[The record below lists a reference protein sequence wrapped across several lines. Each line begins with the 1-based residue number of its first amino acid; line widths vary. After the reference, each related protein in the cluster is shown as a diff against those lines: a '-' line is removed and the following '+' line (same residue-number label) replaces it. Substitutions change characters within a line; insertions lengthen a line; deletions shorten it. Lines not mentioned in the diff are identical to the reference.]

1 MRKLAFY
8 ARLAMQNLFKNR
20 LFYGPNLLAC
30 TLCAALFYIVRF
42 LAYSDMVP
50 QMRGAYYVSF
60 MLELGTIVLAV
71 VMMSILIYANG
82 FIMKRR
88 QKELGLYNI
97 LGMEKRQ
104 VAHVLILESM
114 FLGLG
119 SLVLGLGT
127 GVLFSKLALM
137 GLLRLLKFEIPLG
150 FEVSVLGMVETA
162 LVMGGVFLLLILR
175 NLWILHLSR
184 PVDLLRSGN
193 VGEAEPH
200 SRRFMAAMGV
210 LFLGAG
216 YTIAV
221 TIRNPLGA
229 FLLFF
234 VAVLLVIIG
243 NYCLFTA
250 TSVVILKALRKNKAF
265 YYKPRHFTAVSGM
278 LYRMKQNAKGMHNIC
293 ILATM
298 LLVTISTT
306 VCMYAGSEESLRRMY
321 PDEIALSGHLDTA
334 EEALTG
340 DFDALE
346 AAYRRA
352 VEQAGLSADTL
363 TGRLQLSFAAGRKG
377 DSFSLYVENDLGMSV
392 YSLDF
397 MVLEDYN
404 RLTGRSATLA
414 PDEVLC
420 YNPGNVDLGDT
431 LRIAGESWRVKE
443 ILTDYPVHGASFAAT
458 AGGSGQLFF
467 VLADREALAAMDTLQ
482 LSAYGSNASNIDY
495 EVTLNAGAGQA
506 ETRACLDA
514 LCQVWNE
521 HFPAHGYRTSCR
533 AEAADDYYGMNGSF
547 LFLGIFLGLAF
558 LIATV
563 LMIYYKQI
571 SEGYE
576 DRQRFVILQKVGM
589 SRREVRATIR
599 TQVLMVF
606 FVPLLMAAVHMSF
619 AFPMISRLLSLFSL
633 NNVSLF
639 LLCSLIT
646 FLVFALVY
654 VAVYLVTARK
664 YYQIVRL

>member
-234 VAVLLVIIG
+234 VAVLLVIVG

-250 TSVVILKALRKNKAF
+250 TSVVILKALHRGF
-265 YYKPRHFTAVSGM
+265 RHALPHEAERQGHAQHLHPGHHAVGDH
-278 LYRMKQNAKGMHNIC
+278 LHHRVH
-293 ILATM
+293 
-298 LLVTISTT
+298 VRR
-306 VCMYAGSEESLRRMY
+306 LRGIPAPHVPGRNR
-321 PDEIALSGHLDTA
+321 PQRAPGHRGGGA
-334 EEALTG
+334 H
-340 DFDALE
+340 
-346 AAYRRA
+346 R
-352 VEQAGLSADTL
+352 GL
-363 TGRLQLSFAAGRKG
+363 
-377 DSFSLYVENDLGMSV
+377 
-392 YSLDF
+392 
-397 MVLEDYN
+397 
-404 RLTGRSATLA
+404 
-414 PDEVLC
+414 
-420 YNPGNVDLGDT
+420 
-431 LRIAGESWRVKE
+431 
-443 ILTDYPVHGASFAAT
+443 
-458 AGGSGQLFF
+458 
-467 VLADREALAAMDTLQ
+467 
-482 LSAYGSNASNIDY
+482 
-495 EVTLNAGAGQA
+495 
-506 ETRACLDA
+506 
-514 LCQVWNE
+514 
-521 HFPAHGYRTSCR
+521 
-533 AEAADDYYGMNGSF
+533 
-547 LFLGIFLGLAF
+547 
-558 LIATV
+558 
-563 LMIYYKQI
+563 
-571 SEGYE
+571 
-576 DRQRFVILQKVGM
+576 
-589 SRREVRATIR
+589 
-599 TQVLMVF
+599 
-606 FVPLLMAAVHMSF
+606 
-619 AFPMISRLLSLFSL
+619 
-633 NNVSLF
+633 
-639 LLCSLIT
+639 
-646 FLVFALVY
+646 
-654 VAVYLVTARK
+654 
-664 YYQIVRL
+664 

>member
-150 FEVSVLGMVETA
+150 FEVSVQGMVETA
-162 LVMGGVFLLLILR
+162 LVMGAVFLLLILR

-200 SRRFMAAMGV
+200 SRRFMAVMGV

-234 VAVLLVIIG
+234 VAVMLVIVG

-306 VCMYAGSEESLRRMY
+306 VCMYAGSEEALRRMY
-321 PDEIALSGHLDTA
+321 PDEIALSGHLGTG

-420 YNPGNVDLGDT
+420 YNPGGVDLGDT

-443 ILTDYPVHGASFAAT
+443 TLTDYPVHGASFAAT
-458 AGGSGQLFF
+458 VGGSGQLFF

-482 LSAYGSNASNIDY
+482 LSAYGDTASNIDY

-514 LCQVWNE
+514 LRQVWNE

-633 NNVSLF
+633 NNVPLF

>member
-1 MRKLAFY
+1 
-8 ARLAMQNLFKNR
+8 
-20 LFYGPNLLAC
+20 
-30 TLCAALFYIVRF
+30 
-42 LAYSDMVP
+42 
-50 QMRGAYYVSF
+50 
-60 MLELGTIVLAV
+60 
-71 VMMSILIYANG
+71 
-82 FIMKRR
+82 
-88 QKELGLYNI
+88 
-97 LGMEKRQ
+97 
-104 VAHVLILESM
+104 
-114 FLGLG
+114 
-119 SLVLGLGT
+119 
-127 GVLFSKLALM
+127 
-137 GLLRLLKFEIPLG
+137 
-150 FEVSVLGMVETA
+150 
-162 LVMGGVFLLLILR
+162 
-175 NLWILHLSR
+175 
-184 PVDLLRSGN
+184 
-193 VGEAEPH
+193 
-200 SRRFMAAMGV
+200 MGV

-306 VCMYAGSEESLRRMY
+306 VCMYAGSEEALRRMY
-321 PDEIALSGHLDTA
+321 PDEIALSGHLDTGK
-334 EEALTG
+334 EALTG

-346 AAYRRA
+346 AAYRRT
-352 VEQAGLSADTL
+352 V
-363 TGRLQLSFAAGRKG
+363 AGRPVHG
-377 DSFSLYVENDLGMSV
+377 YPHRPAPAELCRRAQRGQLFPVCGNDLGMSV

-420 YNPGNVDLGDT
+420 YNPGGVDLGDT

-467 VLADREALAAMDTLQ
+467 VLADREALVAMDTLQ
-482 LSAYGSNASNIDY
+482 RSAYGSNASNIDY

-514 LCQVWNE
+514 LCQVWKE

-639 LLCSLIT
+639 LFCSLIT

>member
-150 FEVSVLGMVETA
+150 FEVSVQGMVETA
-162 LVMGGVFLLLILR
+162 LVMGAVFLLLILR

-234 VAVLLVIIG
+234 VAVLLVIVG

-306 VCMYAGSEESLRRMY
+306 VCMYAGSEEALRRMY
-321 PDEIALSGHLDTA
+321 PDEIALSGHLDTG

-404 RLTGRSATLA
+404 R
-414 PDEVLC
+414 
-420 YNPGNVDLGDT
+420 
-431 LRIAGESWRVKE
+431 
-443 ILTDYPVHGASFAAT
+443 
-458 AGGSGQLFF
+458 
-467 VLADREALAAMDTLQ
+467 
-482 LSAYGSNASNIDY
+482 
-495 EVTLNAGAGQA
+495 
-506 ETRACLDA
+506 
-514 LCQVWNE
+514 QV
-521 HFPAHGYRTSCR
+521 GL
-533 AEAADDYYGMNGSF
+533 AADDSLLETAGEHLLNGRQALSYCRIRKIDSDF
-547 LFLGIFLGLAF
+547 QRTGRQQRIIESAAEKLMQMKLFDLLKLAVT
-558 LIATV
+558 L
-563 LMIYYKQI
+563 L
-571 SEGYE
+571 
-576 DRQRFVILQKVGM
+576 D
-589 SRREVRATIR
+589 EVETDLTLAD
-599 TQVLMVF
+599 LAPLA
-606 FVPLLMAAVHMSF
+606 PLLGCETLDIQGAHVPFDGAYADETIGGMMVLTPDLSSNRSQL
-619 AFPMISRLLSLFSL
+619 SR
-633 NNVSLF
+633 F
-639 LLCSLIT
+639 LEGD
-646 FLVFALVY
+646 
-654 VAVYLVTARK
+654 
-664 YYQIVRL
+664 

>member
-1 MRKLAFY
+1 MNKVFYPRIAMINLRNNGRTYVPYLLTCILSTAMFYVICSLSLNPDLDTMLGGGYMRTLLQMGTWIVGF
-8 ARLAMQNLFKNR
+8 FVIIF
-20 LFYGPNLLAC
+20 LFYTNS
-30 TLCAALFYIVRF
+30 F
-42 LAYSDMVP
+42 L
-50 QMRGAYYVSF
+50 
-60 MLELGTIVLAV
+60 
-71 VMMSILIYANG
+71 
-82 FIMKRR
+82 MKRR
-88 QKELGLYNI
+88 KKEFGVFNI
-97 LGMEKRQ
+97 LGMEKRHISK
-104 VAHVLILESM
+104 VIAYE
-114 FLGLG
+114 
-119 SLVLGLGT
+119 T
-127 GVLFSKLALM
+127 LF
-137 GLLRLLKFEIPLG
+137 
-150 FEVSVLGMVETA
+150 TA
-162 LVMGGVFLLLILR
+162 LVSLLAGISLGIVLERLLYYALGAMMAGGGALTFNISVEGIRTTLILFAIIHLLIFLSSR
-175 NLWILHLSR
+175 WQIRLANPIQLLHGSSYGEREPKARWLMA
-184 PVDLLRSGN
+184 LLG
-193 VGEAEPH
+193 
-200 SRRFMAAMGV
+200 
-210 LFLGAG
+210 LFSLGAG
-216 YTIAV
+216 YAIAV
-221 TIRNPLGA
+221 LTKNPLNA
-229 FLLFF
+229 LLLFF

-306 VCMYAGSEESLRRMY
+306 VCMYAGSEEALRRMY
-321 PDEIALSGHLDTA
+321 PDEIALSGHLDTG

-346 AAYRRA
+346 ADYRRA

-420 YNPGNVDLGDT
+420 YNPGGVDLGDT

-443 ILTDYPVHGASFAAT
+443 TLTDYPVHGAGFAAT

-467 VLADREALAAMDTLQ
+467 VLADREALAAVDTLQ
-482 LSAYGSNASNIDY
+482 RSAYGSNASNIDY

-514 LCQVWNE
+514 LRQVWNE

>member
-50 QMRGAYYVSF
+50 RMRGAYYVSF

-162 LVMGGVFLLLILR
+162 LVMGAVFLLLILR

-234 VAVLLVIIG
+234 VAVLLVIVG

-306 VCMYAGSEESLRRMY
+306 VCMYAGSEEALRRMY
-321 PDEIALSGHLDTA
+321 PDEIALSGHLDTG

-352 VEQAGLSADTL
+352 VAEAGLSADTL

-420 YNPGNVDLGDT
+420 YNPGGVDLGDT

-443 ILTDYPVHGASFAAT
+443 TLTDYPVHGASFAAT

-467 VLADREALAAMDTLQ
+467 VLADREALAAVDTLQ
-482 LSAYGSNASNIDY
+482 RSAYGSNASNIDY

-514 LCQVWNE
+514 LRQVWNE
-521 HFPAHGYRTSCR
+521 HFPAHGSRTSCR

>member
-42 LAYSDMVP
+42 LSYSDMVP
-50 QMRGAYYVSF
+50 RMRGAFYVSF

-71 VMMSILIYANG
+71 VMLSILIYANG

-104 VAHVLILESM
+104 VAHVLILESL
-114 FLGLG
+114 FLGLA
-119 SLVLGLGT
+119 SVALGLGT

-137 GLLRLLKFEIPLG
+137 GLLRLLEFEIPLG
-150 FEVSVLGMVETA
+150 FEVSVQGMAETA
-162 LVMGGVFLLLILR
+162 LVMGAVFLLLILR

-193 VGEAEPH
+193 VGETEPR
-200 SRRFMAAMGV
+200 SRRFLAALGV
-210 LFLGAG
+210 LLLGAG
-216 YTIAV
+216 YAIAV
-221 TIRNPLGA
+221 MIQNPLGA

-234 VAVLLVIIG
+234 VAVLLVIVG

-250 TSVVILKALRKNKAF
+250 TSVVVLKALRKNRAF

-278 LYRMKQNAKGMHNIC
+278 IYRMKQNAKGMHNIC

-321 PDEIALSGHLDTA
+321 PNEIFVGGHLQR
-334 EEALTG
+334 EEVLTE
-340 DFDALE
+340 DFASLT
-346 AAYRRA
+346 AAYRQA
-352 VEQAGLSADTL
+352 VEEAGLSPETL
-363 TGRLQLSFAAGRKG
+363 TGWLQLNFAAGRKEDG
-377 DSFSLYVENDLGMSV
+377 FTLSVETDLAMSV
-392 YSLDF
+392 YNLDF

-404 RLTGRSATLA
+404 RLTGQSAVLA
-414 PDEVLC
+414 RDEVLC
-420 YNPGNVDLGDT
+420 YDPSGALQGDT
-431 LRIAGESWRVKE
+431 LKIAGKSWRVKE
-443 ILTDYPVHGASFAAT
+443 TLADYPI
-458 AGGSGQLFF
+458 GSVSMNITTRDLFV
-467 VLADREALAAMDTLQ
+467 VLADRQTLAEVDALQYD
-482 LSAYGSNASNIDY
+482 AYRGDSSSIVYA
-495 EVTLNAGAGQA
+495 VTLNAGAGQE
-506 ETRACLDA
+506 ETRACLNA
-514 LCQVWNE
+514 LCRVWNE
-521 HFPAHGYRTSCR
+521 RFPSHGYRTSCR
-533 AEAADDYYGMNGSF
+533 AEASDDYYGMNGSF

-589 SRREVRATIR
+589 SRREVRAAIR

-619 AFPMISRLLSLFSL
+619 AFPMISRLLTLFSL
-633 NNVSLF
+633 NNVPLF

-646 FLVFALVY
+646 FLVFGLAY

-664 YYQIVRL
+664 YYRIVRL

>member
-420 YNPGNVDLGDT
+420 YNPGDVPLGDT
-431 LRIAGESWRVKE
+431 LRIAGKSWRVKE

-467 VLADREALAAMDTLQ
+467 VLADREALVAVDTLQ

-506 ETRACLDA
+506 ETKACLDA
-514 LCQVWNE
+514 LCRVWNE

>member
-42 LAYSDMVP
+42 LTYSDMVP

-150 FEVSVLGMVETA
+150 FEVSVQGMVETA

-321 PDEIALSGHLDTA
+321 PNEIYIGGHISQ
-334 EEALTG
+334 EEALTA
-340 DFDALE
+340 DFEPLSE
-346 AAYRRA
+346 AYRQA
-352 VEQAGLSADTL
+352 VENAGLSTDTL
-363 TGRLQLSFAAGRKG
+363 NSWLQLNFAAGRKG
-377 DSFSLYVENDLGMSV
+377 ESFSLQVETDLAMSV

-404 RLTGRSATLA
+404 RMTGQNVTLSK
-414 PDEVLC
+414 DEVLC
-420 YNPGNVDLGDT
+420 YNPGNASLGDT
-431 LRIAGESWRVKE
+431 LEIDGKSWRIKE
-443 ILTDYPVHGASFAAT
+443 TLTEYPMQGPSFMAA
-458 AGGSGQLFF
+458 AGGSETIFF
-467 VLADREALAAMDTLQ
+467 VLADRETLAAIDALQ
-482 LSAYGSNASNIDY
+482 YEAYQYASSSIDY
-495 EVTLNAGAGQA
+495 ATVLNAGAGQE

-514 LCQVWNE
+514 MCKAWKDF
-521 HFPAHGYRTSCR
+521 FPNHGYLTSCR

-639 LLCSLIT
+639 LLCTLIT

>member
-30 TLCAALFYIVRF
+30 TLCAALFYIIRF
-42 LAYSDMVP
+42 LSYSDMVP
-50 QMRGAYYVSF
+50 RMRGAYYVSF

-71 VMMSILIYANG
+71 VMLSILIYANG

-104 VAHVLILESM
+104 VAHVLILESL
-114 FLGLG
+114 FLGLA
-119 SLVLGLGT
+119 SVALGLGT

-137 GLLRLLKFEIPLG
+137 GLLRLLEFEIPLG
-150 FEVSVLGMVETA
+150 FEVSVQGMAETA
-162 LVMGGVFLLLILR
+162 LVMGAVFLLLILR

-193 VGEAEPH
+193 VGETEPR
-200 SRRFMAAMGV
+200 SRRFLAALGV
-210 LFLGAG
+210 LLLCAG
-216 YTIAV
+216 YAIAV
-221 TIRNPLGA
+221 MIQNPLGA

-234 VAVLLVIIG
+234 VAVLLVIVG

-250 TSVVILKALRKNKAF
+250 TSVVVLKALRKNRAF

-278 LYRMKQNAKGMHNIC
+278 IYRMKQNAKGMHNIC

-321 PDEIALSGHLDTA
+321 PNEIFVGGHLQR
-334 EEALTG
+334 EEVLTE
-340 DFDALE
+340 DFAPLT
-346 AAYRRA
+346 AAYRQA
-352 VEQAGLSADTL
+352 VEEAGLSPETL
-363 TGRLQLSFAAGRKG
+363 TGWLQLNFAAGRKEDG
-377 DSFSLYVENDLGMSV
+377 FTLSVETDLAMSV
-392 YSLDF
+392 YNLDF

-404 RLTGRSATLA
+404 RLTGQSAVLA
-414 PDEVLC
+414 RDEVLC
-420 YNPGNVDLGDT
+420 YDPSGALQGDT
-431 LRIAGESWRVKE
+431 LKIVGKSWRVKE
-443 ILTDYPVHGASFAAT
+443 TLADYPI
-458 AGGSGQLFF
+458 GSVSMNITTRDLFV
-467 VLADREALAAMDTLQ
+467 VLADRQTLAEVDALQYD
-482 LSAYGSNASNIDY
+482 AYRGDSSSIVYA
-495 EVTLNAGAGQA
+495 VTLNAGAGQE
-506 ETRACLDA
+506 ETRACLNA
-514 LCQVWNE
+514 LCRVWNE
-521 HFPAHGYRTSCR
+521 RFPSHGYRTSCR
-533 AEAADDYYGMNGSF
+533 AEASDDYYGMNGSF

-589 SRREVRATIR
+589 SRREVRAAIR

-619 AFPMISRLLSLFSL
+619 AFPMISRLLTLFSL
-633 NNVSLF
+633 NNVPLF

-646 FLVFALVY
+646 FLVFGLAY

>member
-1 MRKLAFY
+1 MKLKTF
-8 ARLAMQNLFKNR
+8 ARRAAAAGAVL
-20 LFYGPNLLAC
+20 
-30 TLCAALFYIVRF
+30 AALT
-42 LAYSDMVP
+42 LAALPALAAPKVQVSTTNAVADHADILSDETEQYVNDVSIKLSDAC
-50 QMRGAYYVSF
+50 GAQIGVYT
-60 MLELGTIVLAV
+60 LDELLGSTT
-71 VMMSILIYANG
+71 MEG
-82 FIMKRR
+82 FA
-88 QKELGLYNI
+88 YDVFN
-97 LGMEKRQ
+97 
-104 VAHVLILESM
+104 AW
-114 FLGLG
+114 GLG
-119 SLVLGLGT
+119 SDDLDN
-127 GVLFSKLALM
+127 GVLLLLAPNEADGGDYYIMRGDGLESQLSFSTLGSLLDEYMEPYWVNGDYDTGIQKTVQALAN
-137 GLLRLLKFEIPLG
+137 RLCSIYGVTLNSSYTDTSAPDRG
-150 FEVSVLGMVETA
+150 GPN
-162 LVMGGVFLLLILR
+162 VMGFVLL
-175 NLWILHLSR
+175 
-184 PVDLLRSGN
+184 V
-193 VGEAEPH
+193 
-200 SRRFMAAMGV
+200 
-210 LFLGAG
+210 
-216 YTIAV
+216 
-221 TIRNPLGA
+221 
-229 FLLFF
+229 
-234 VAVLLVIIG
+234 VAVLLVIVG

-306 VCMYAGSEESLRRMY
+306 VCMYAGSEEALRRMY
-321 PDEIALSGHLDTA
+321 PDEIALSGHLDTG

-340 DFDALE
+340 DFAALE
-346 AAYRRA
+346 ADYRRA
-352 VEQAGLSADTL
+352 VEQAGLSADNL

-443 ILTDYPVHGASFAAT
+443 TLTDYPVHGASFAAT

-482 LSAYGSNASNIDY
+482 RSAYGSNASNIDY

-521 HFPAHGYRTSCR
+521 HFPAHGYRPSCR

>member
-71 VMMSILIYANG
+71 VMLSILIYANG

-150 FEVSVLGMVETA
+150 FEVSVQGMVETA

-200 SRRFMAAMGV
+200 SRRFMAAMGI

-234 VAVLLVIIG
+234 VAVLLVIVG

-321 PDEIALSGHLDTA
+321 PNEIYIGGHISQ
-334 EEALTG
+334 EEALTA
-340 DFDALE
+340 DFEPLSE
-346 AAYRRA
+346 AYRQA
-352 VEQAGLSADTL
+352 VENAGLSTDTL
-363 TGRLQLSFAAGRKG
+363 NSWLQLNFAAGRKG
-377 DSFSLYVENDLGMSV
+377 ESFSLQVETDLAMSV

-404 RLTGRSATLA
+404 RMTGQNVTLSK
-414 PDEVLC
+414 DEVLC
-420 YNPGNVDLGDT
+420 YNPGNASLGDT
-431 LRIAGESWRVKE
+431 LEIDGKSWRIKE
-443 ILTDYPVHGASFAAT
+443 TLTEYPIQGPSF
-458 AGGSGQLFF
+458 
-467 VLADREALAAMDTLQ
+467 
-482 LSAYGSNASNIDY
+482 
-495 EVTLNAGAGQA
+495 
-506 ETRACLDA
+506 
-514 LCQVWNE
+514 
-521 HFPAHGYRTSCR
+521 
-533 AEAADDYYGMNGSF
+533 
-547 LFLGIFLGLAF
+547 
-558 LIATV
+558 
-563 LMIYYKQI
+563 
-571 SEGYE
+571 
-576 DRQRFVILQKVGM
+576 
-589 SRREVRATIR
+589 
-599 TQVLMVF
+599 
-606 FVPLLMAAVHMSF
+606 MAA
-619 AFPMISRLLSLFSL
+619 AGKRDNLFRPGGPRNPSGNRCL
-633 NNVSLF
+633 A
-639 LLCSLIT
+639 I
-646 FLVFALVY
+646 
-654 VAVYLVTARK
+654 
-664 YYQIVRL
+664 

>member
-30 TLCAALFYIVRF
+30 TLCAALFYIFRF

-162 LVMGGVFLLLILR
+162 LVMGAVFLLLILR

-234 VAVLLVIIG
+234 VAVLLVIVG

-306 VCMYAGSEESLRRMY
+306 VCMYAGSEEALRRMY

-340 DFDALE
+340 DFAALE
-346 AAYRRA
+346 ADYRRA

-420 YNPGNVDLGDT
+420 YNPGGVDLGDT

-443 ILTDYPVHGASFAAT
+443 TLTDYPVHGASFAAT
-458 AGGSGQLFF
+458 VGGSGQLFF
-467 VLADREALAAMDTLQ
+467 VLADRETLAAVDTLQ

-514 LCQVWNE
+514 LCQVWKE

>member
-127 GVLFSKLALM
+127 GVLFSKLELM

-340 DFDALE
+340 DFAALE

-352 VEQAGLSADTL
+352 VEQAGLSTDTL

-420 YNPGNVDLGDT
+420 YNPGGVDLGDT

-467 VLADREALAAMDTLQ
+467 VLADREALVAVDTLQ

-514 LCQVWNE
+514 MSQTWKDF
-521 HFPAHGYRTSCR
+521 FPSHGYRTSCR

>member
-234 VAVLLVIIG
+234 VAVLLVIVG

-306 VCMYAGSEESLRRMY
+306 VCMYAGSEEALRRMY
-321 PDEIALSGHLDTA
+321 PDEIALSGHLDTG

-420 YNPGNVDLGDT
+420 YNPGGVDLGDT

-443 ILTDYPVHGASFAAT
+443 TLTDYPVHGASFAAT

-467 VLADREALAAMDTLQ
+467 VLADREALAAVDTLQ
-482 LSAYGSNASNIDY
+482 PSAYGSNASSIDY
-495 EVTLNAGAGQA
+495 MVTLNAGAGQA

-514 LCQVWNE
+514 LRQVWKE

-654 VAVYLVTARK
+654 VTVYLVTARK

>member
-127 GVLFSKLALM
+127 GMLFSKLALM

-321 PDEIALSGHLDTA
+321 PNEIYIGGHISQ
-334 EEALTG
+334 EEALTA
-340 DFDALE
+340 DFEPLSE
-346 AAYRRA
+346 AYRQA
-352 VEQAGLSADTL
+352 VENAGLSTDTL
-363 TGRLQLSFAAGRKG
+363 NSWLQLNFAAGRKG
-377 DSFSLYVENDLGMSV
+377 ESFSLQVETDLAMSV

-404 RLTGRSATLA
+404 RMTGQNVTLSK
-414 PDEVLC
+414 DEVLC
-420 YNPGNVDLGDT
+420 YNPGNVSLGDT
-431 LRIAGESWRVKE
+431 LEIDGKSWRIKVT
-443 ILTDYPVHGASFAAT
+443 LTEYPMQGPSFMAA
-458 AGGSGQLFF
+458 AGGSETIFF
-467 VLADREALAAMDTLQ
+467 VLADRETLAAIDALQ
-482 LSAYGSNASNIDY
+482 YEAYQYDSSSIDY
-495 EVTLNAGAGQA
+495 ATVLNAGAGQA

-514 LCQVWNE
+514 LCRVWNE

>member
-30 TLCAALFYIVRF
+30 TLCAALFYIIRF
-42 LAYSDMVP
+42 LSYSDMVP

-71 VMMSILIYANG
+71 VMLSILIYANG

-104 VAHVLILESM
+104 VAHVLILESL
-114 FLGLG
+114 FLGLA
-119 SLVLGLGT
+119 SVALGLGT

-137 GLLRLLKFEIPLG
+137 GLLRLLEFEIPLG
-150 FEVSVLGMVETA
+150 FEVSVQGMAETA
-162 LVMGGVFLLLILR
+162 LVMGAVFLLLILR

-193 VGEAEPH
+193 VGETEPR
-200 SRRFMAAMGV
+200 SRRFLAALGV
-210 LFLGAG
+210 LLLGAG
-216 YTIAV
+216 YAIAV
-221 TIRNPLGA
+221 MIQNPLGA

-234 VAVLLVIIG
+234 VAVLLVIVG

-250 TSVVILKALRKNKAF
+250 TSVVVLKALRKNRAF

-278 LYRMKQNAKGMHNIC
+278 IYRMKQNAKGMHNIC

-321 PDEIALSGHLDTA
+321 PNEIFVGGHLQR
-334 EEALTG
+334 EEVLTE
-340 DFDALE
+340 DFAPLT
-346 AAYRRA
+346 AAYRQA
-352 VEQAGLSADTL
+352 VEEAGLSPDTL
-363 TGRLQLSFAAGRKG
+363 TGWLQLNFATGRKEDG
-377 DSFSLYVENDLGMSV
+377 FTLSVETDLAMSV
-392 YSLDF
+392 YNLDF

-404 RLTGRSATLA
+404 RLTGQSAVLA
-414 PDEVLC
+414 RDEVLC
-420 YNPGNVDLGDT
+420 YDPSGALQGDT
-431 LRIAGESWRVKE
+431 LKIAGKSWRVKE
-443 ILTDYPVHGASFAAT
+443 TLADYPI
-458 AGGSGQLFF
+458 GSVSMNITTRDLFV
-467 VLADREALAAMDTLQ
+467 VLADRQTLAEVDALQYD
-482 LSAYGSNASNIDY
+482 AYRGDSSSIVYA
-495 EVTLNAGAGQA
+495 VTLNAGAGQE
-506 ETRACLDA
+506 ETRACLNA
-514 LCQVWNE
+514 LCRVWNE
-521 HFPAHGYRTSCR
+521 RFPSHGYRTSCR
-533 AEAADDYYGMNGSF
+533 AEASDDYYGMNGSF

-589 SRREVRATIR
+589 SRREVRAAIR

-619 AFPMISRLLSLFSL
+619 AFPMISRLLTLFSL
-633 NNVSLF
+633 NNVPLF

-646 FLVFALVY
+646 FLVFGLAY

>member
-150 FEVSVLGMVETA
+150 FEVSVQGMAETA
-162 LVMGGVFLLLILR
+162 LVMGAVFLLLILR

-193 VGEAEPH
+193 VGETEPR
-200 SRRFMAAMGV
+200 SRRFLAALGV
-210 LFLGAG
+210 LLLGAG
-216 YTIAV
+216 YAIAV
-221 TIRNPLGA
+221 MIQNPLGA

-234 VAVLLVIIG
+234 VAVLLVIVG

-250 TSVVILKALRKNKAF
+250 TSVVVLKALRKNRAF

-306 VCMYAGSEESLRRMY
+306 VCMYAGSEEALRRMY
-321 PDEIALSGHLDTA
+321 PDEIALSGHLDTG

-340 DFDALE
+340 DFAALE
-346 AAYRRA
+346 ADYRRA

-420 YNPGNVDLGDT
+420 YNPGGVDLGDI

-443 ILTDYPVHGASFAAT
+443 TLTDYPVHGASFAAT

-467 VLADREALAAMDTLQ
+467 VLADREALVAVDTLQ
-482 LSAYGSNASNIDY
+482 RSAYGFNASNIDY
-495 EVTLNAGAGQA
+495 VVTLNAGAGQA

-514 LCQVWNE
+514 LRQVWKE

-606 FVPLLMAAVHMSF
+606 FVPLLMAAVYMSF

-633 NNVSLF
+633 NNVALF

>member
-30 TLCAALFYIVRF
+30 TLCAALFYIIRF
-42 LAYSDMVP
+42 LSYSDMVP

-71 VMMSILIYANG
+71 VMLSILIYANG

-104 VAHVLILESM
+104 VAHVLILESL
-114 FLGLG
+114 FLGLA
-119 SLVLGLGT
+119 SVALGLGT

-137 GLLRLLKFEIPLG
+137 GLLRLLEFEIPLG
-150 FEVSVLGMVETA
+150 FEVSVQGMAETA
-162 LVMGGVFLLLILR
+162 LVMGAVFLLLILR

-193 VGEAEPH
+193 VGETEPR
-200 SRRFMAAMGV
+200 SRRFLAALGV
-210 LFLGAG
+210 LLLGAG
-216 YTIAV
+216 YAIAV
-221 TIRNPLGA
+221 MIQNPLGA

-234 VAVLLVIIG
+234 VAVLLVIVG

-250 TSVVILKALRKNKAF
+250 TSVVVLKALRKNRAF

-278 LYRMKQNAKGMHNIC
+278 IYRMKQNAKGMHNIC

-321 PDEIALSGHLDTA
+321 PNEIFVGGHLQR
-334 EEALTG
+334 EEVLTE
-340 DFDALE
+340 DFAPLT
-346 AAYRRA
+346 AAYRQA
-352 VEQAGLSADTL
+352 VEEAGLSPDTL
-363 TGRLQLSFAAGRKG
+363 TGWLQLNFAAGRKEDG
-377 DSFSLYVENDLGMSV
+377 FTLSVETDLAMSV
-392 YSLDF
+392 YNLDF

-404 RLTGRSATLA
+404 RLTGQSAVLA
-414 PDEVLC
+414 RDEVLC
-420 YNPGNVDLGDT
+420 YDPSGALQGDT
-431 LRIAGESWRVKE
+431 LKIAGKSWRVKE
-443 ILTDYPVHGASFAAT
+443 TLADYPI
-458 AGGSGQLFF
+458 GSVSMNITTRDLFV
-467 VLADREALAAMDTLQ
+467 VLADRQTLAEVDALQYD
-482 LSAYGSNASNIDY
+482 AYRGDSSSIVYA
-495 EVTLNAGAGQA
+495 VTLNAGAGQE
-506 ETRACLDA
+506 ETRACLNA
-514 LCQVWNE
+514 LCRVWNE
-521 HFPAHGYRTSCR
+521 RFPSHGYRTSCR
-533 AEAADDYYGMNGSF
+533 AEASDDYYGMNGSF

-589 SRREVRATIR
+589 SRREVRAAIR

-619 AFPMISRLLSLFSL
+619 AFPMISRLLTLFSL
-633 NNVSLF
+633 NNVPLF

-646 FLVFALVY
+646 FLVFGLAY